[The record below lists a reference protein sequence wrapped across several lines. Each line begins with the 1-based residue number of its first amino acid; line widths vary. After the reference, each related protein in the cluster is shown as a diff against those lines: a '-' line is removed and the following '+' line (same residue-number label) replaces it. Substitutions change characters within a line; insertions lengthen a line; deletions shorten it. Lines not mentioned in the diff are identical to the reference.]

1 MRAAVHP
8 HGRGEH
14 VRKPPPNDPAFGSS
28 PRAWGTHTVLVASS
42 AGNRFIPTGVGNTAK
57 GYVLPAQRAV
67 HPHGRGE
74 HTWITEAIICTGG
87 SSPRA
92 WGTPT
97 NSPAMPSRRRFIPTG
112 VGNTRP
118 TCGRG
123 RDATVHPHG
132 RGEHETAWLGDC
144 IEAGSSPR
152 AWGTLDQQPR
162 VMHPHRFIP
171 TGVGNT
177 NTHRARQRFRPVHP
191 HGRGEHAMHRVAHG
205 LLHGSSPRAWG
216 THSPMRWRRD
226 DDRFI
231 PTGVGN
237 TRSGSQA
244 RRQDP
249 VHPHGRGEHIDMPVP
264 RPSAYGSSPRAWGTL
279 RVECSASQ
287 QPRFIPTGV
296 GNTGSPSPRN
306 PKTPVHPHGRGEHA
320 VGKAEAA
327 AAHRFIPTGVG
338 NTSLPG

>member
-1 MRAAVHP
+1 
-8 HGRGEH
+8 
-14 VRKPPPNDPAFGSS
+14 
-28 PRAWGTHTVLVASS
+28 
-42 AGNRFIPTGVGNTAK
+42 
-57 GYVLPAQRAV
+57 
-67 HPHGRGE
+67 
-74 HTWITEAIICTGG
+74 
-87 SSPRA
+87 
-92 WGTPT
+92 
-97 NSPAMPSRRRFIPTG
+97 
-112 VGNTRP
+112 
-118 TCGRG
+118 
-123 RDATVHPHG
+123 
-132 RGEHETAWLGDC
+132 
-144 IEAGSSPR
+144 
-152 AWGTLDQQPR
+152 
-162 VMHPHRFIP
+162 
-171 TGVGNT
+171 
-177 NTHRARQRFRPVHP
+177 
-191 HGRGEHAMHRVAHG
+191 MHRVAHG

-216 THSPMRWRRD
+216 TPWRRPGPAGNA
-226 DDRFI
+226 RFI

-338 NTSLPG
+338 NTRAGCACPRPPAVHPHGRGEHAGRAAGCGARCGSSPRAWGTRAVGRPARYKGRFIPTGVGNTRLMRWSAMPRPVHPHGRGEHITSGLMVWMNVGSSPRAWGTLVRQALDRGAVRFIPTGVGNTAPPPSPATTSAVHPHGRGEHGLATGLPADLIGSSPRAWGTRRPGQTRGVPFRFIPTGVGNT